1 MRDMDPRVAALLIG
15 LGIALIAIFNFSRS
29 IGADFQVTLG
39 AVGYSVVVAL
49 IAGALCWT
57 PLKPSL
63 PVLVS
68 GTCAALWPGWWKVL
82 DSIAHGGPTR
92 TRWPF
97 ASLKKFGGTATPSST
112 ASNLVWSPCWSSWSS
127 DKSATP
133 TATDRRRHSKC

>member
-49 IAGALCWT
+49 VAGALCWT

-63 PVLVS
+63 PDHILKDKLRHRAPADVPVTDEKYTLHI
-68 GTCAALWPGWWKVL
+68 ALNQL
-82 DSIAHGGPTR
+82 
-92 TRWPF
+92 
-97 ASLKKFGGTATPSST
+97 
-112 ASNLVWSPCWSSWSS
+112 PC
-127 DKSATP
+127 
-133 TATDRRRHSKC
+133 

>member
-49 IAGALCWT
+49 VAGALCWT

-82 DSIAHGGPTR
+82 DSIAHGGANPDTLAFR
-92 TRWPF
+92 FPEEVWWNGNAF
-97 ASLKKFGGTATPSST
+97 KYGLEFG
-112 ASNLVWSPCWSSWSS
+112 LVALLVFLVIRQIRDPYGY
-127 DKSATP
+127 
-133 TATDRRRHSKC
+133 